1 MQARANASP
10 AAVPVRIR
18 RRRFLH
24 PRHWPTW
31 FGLGLLWML
40 TKLPYRWQ
48 LALGR
53 WLGRLL
59 YRALPRRRHIARTN
73 LRLCF
78 PTLSDTERECLLRR
92 HFESMGIA
100 LFELGLTWWAS
111 DRRLLPLCHIHGLAH
126 VKQALARGRGVI
138 LLGAHFTT
146 LEISGRLLAYHLPV
160 GITHKPPRN
169 ALVAAYLERSRR
181 RLFQRV
187 THTYE
192 LRGMIK
198 GLKNNGIAW
207 YAIDQDFGTKHS
219 VFAPFMG
226 VMTSTLTTVARLA
239 RMTGAPVLPFFQRRL
254 EGGRGYELVILPPLE
269 NFPSGNDVADATVVN
284 RAIEA
289 YVRKA
294 PEQYFWAHRRFK
306 TRPPGEKG
314 VYD

>member
-1 MQARANASP
+1 MPTRVHTPP
-10 AAVPVRIR
+10 ATAPATIQ

-24 PRHWPTW
+24 PRHWPVW
-31 FGLGLLWML
+31 FGFALLWTL
-40 TKLPYRWQ
+40 AKLPYRWQ

-53 WLGRLL
+53 GLGRLL
-59 YRALPRRRHIARTN
+59 YRALPRRRRIVRAN

-78 PTLSDTERECLLRR
+78 PELSAAERERLLRR
-92 HFESMGIA
+92 NFASMGIA
-100 LFELGLTWWAS
+100 LFELGLTWWAA
-111 DRRLLPLCHIHGLAH
+111 DARLRPLCQLHGLAH
-126 VKQALARGRGVI
+126 VEQARARGRGVI

-146 LEISGRLLAYHLPV
+146 LEICGRLLAHHLPV
-160 GITHKPPRN
+160 AVTHKPPRDP
-169 ALVAAYLERSRR
+169 LIAAFLERSRR

-192 LRGMIK
+192 LRGMVK
-198 GLKNNGIAW
+198 GLRNNGIVW
-207 YAIDQDFGTKHS
+207 YAIDQDFGAKQS

-226 VMTSTLTTVARLA
+226 VATSTLTTVARLA
-239 RMTGAPVLPFFQRRL
+239 RMTGAPVLPFFHHRL
-254 EGGRGYELVILPPLE
+254 EGGRGYELTIFPPLE
-269 NFPSGNDVADATVVN
+269 GFPSGDDVADATAVN

-314 VYD
+314 VYG